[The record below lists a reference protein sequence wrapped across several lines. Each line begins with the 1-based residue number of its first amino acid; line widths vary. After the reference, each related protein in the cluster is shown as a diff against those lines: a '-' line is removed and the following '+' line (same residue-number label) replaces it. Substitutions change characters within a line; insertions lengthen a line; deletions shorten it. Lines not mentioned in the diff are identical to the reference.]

1 MGKESSFRL
10 CIAFLLIVQIAC
22 WALTLLDLLH
32 PGKPTAM
39 LRTTMDLVSLYFA
52 RWGYQSS
59 AALQTL
65 RYTDI
70 RGLVY

>member
-1 MGKESSFRL
+1 MAKESSFRL

-32 PGKPTAM
+32 PGKPHAII
-39 LRTTMDLVSLYFA
+39 RTTMDLVSIYFS
-52 RWGYQSS
+52 RCCQSS
-59 AALQTL
+59 AALQQL